1 MTPTLPSVS
10 ARMCRKTPE
19 EPVIKKTISRDEEG
33 PATECPTLH
42 DLCLSRAVRV
52 AVIMY
57 MVVSMRVPVVVPMVV
72 SMRVPVVVSMVVSM
86 RVPVVVS
93 MRVPM

>member
-33 PATECPTLH
+33 PATECSTLH

-57 MVVSMRVPVVVPMVV
+57 MVVPMVVSVVV
-72 SMRVPVVVSMVVSM
+72 SMRVPVVVSM
-86 RVPVVVS
+86 
-93 MRVPM
+93 

>member
-1 MTPTLPSVS
+1 MEEMMTPTLPSVS

-42 DLCLSRAVRV
+42 DLCLSRYVRAEIV
-52 AVIMY
+52 AGFVNALFLLFIAFFIFSEAIE
-57 MVVSMRVPVVVPMVV
+57 VRGELPW
-72 SMRVPVVVSMVVSM
+72 
-86 RVPVVVS
+86 
-93 MRVPM
+93 

>member
-52 AVIMY
+52 AVRVAVIMY
-57 MVVSMRVPVVVPMVV
+57 
-72 SMRVPVVVSMVVSM
+72 MVVSM

-93 MRVPM
+93 MRVPVVVSM

>member
-19 EPVIKKTISRDEEG
+19 KQVVKKTISRDEEG

-42 DLCLSRAVRV
+42 DLCLSRTVRV
-52 AVIMY
+52 AVIMH
-57 MVVSMRVPVVVPMVV
+57 M
-72 SMRVPVVVSMVVSM
+72 VVSMVVSM
-86 RVPVVVS
+86 RVS
-93 MRVPM
+93 MRVSM

>member
-1 MTPTLPSVS
+1 MEEMMTPTLPSVS

-52 AVIMY
+52 AVRVAVIMY
-57 MVVSMRVPVVVPMVV
+57 MVVSMRVPVVV
-72 SMRVPVVVSMVVSM
+72 SM
-86 RVPVVVS
+86 
-93 MRVPM
+93 